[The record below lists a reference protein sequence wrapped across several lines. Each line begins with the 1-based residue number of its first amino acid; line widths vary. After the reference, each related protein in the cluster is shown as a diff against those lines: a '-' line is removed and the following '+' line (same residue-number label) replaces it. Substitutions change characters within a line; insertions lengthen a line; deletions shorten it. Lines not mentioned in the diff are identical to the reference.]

1 MIKQTM
7 LALAGA
13 AALGVG
19 FAGSAE
25 AGTLTLD
32 FEEFSFSG
40 SSVSISESQGFTF
53 TPAIGDETIVFANE
67 QPNIPNTGSNTL
79 LANGNF
85 GTDTPT
91 EFSLSKSDGGTFNL
105 MSFLGAEGRNT
116 NGEFFPLFGS
126 TTIEVVGTFVGG
138 EIISQLFSL
147 DGFAEEND
155 AEDFELFELN
165 DFNNLISAQF
175 IGGGAT
181 SGYAFSLDDIVISH
195 PPESVPEPAS
205 MLGLLAI
212 GAIAMG
218 GALKKK
224 VAA

>member
-32 FEEFSFSG
+32 FEEFSPLG
-40 SSVSISESQGFTF
+40 SESVFISESQGFTF
-53 TPAIGDETIVFANE
+53 TPVIGDTRVVAND
-67 QPNIPNTGSNTL
+67 QPNAPNTGSNTL
-79 LANGNF
+79 LANGSFDSNA
-85 GTDTPT
+85 PT

-116 NGEFFPLFGS
+116 NGEFFPAFGS

-138 EIISQLFSL
+138 ETISQLFSL
-147 DGFAEEND
+147 DVFAEEND